1 MFRQFRKVNL
11 GTTLSEL
18 AGIFDRDHYALVVAE
33 QVNYSGGPSGG
44 TSVRS
49 VVTGIVTR
57 IDLLNFI
64 SKTPKATP

>member
-1 MFRQFRKVNL
+1 VSL
-11 GTTLSEL
+11 GTTLGEL

-33 QVNYSGGPSGG
+33 QVNYSGGAAGV

-64 SKTPKATP
+64 SKKPKDSPP